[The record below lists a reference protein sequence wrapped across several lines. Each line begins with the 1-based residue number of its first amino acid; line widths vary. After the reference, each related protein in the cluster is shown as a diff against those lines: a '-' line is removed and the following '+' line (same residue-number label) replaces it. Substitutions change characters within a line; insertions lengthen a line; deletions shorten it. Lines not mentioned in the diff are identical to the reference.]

1 LPTDK
6 PVFVL
11 GDYPDMAGANK
22 VAELVK
28 ARGVEQVYLIDGN
41 VDLMKE
47 AGFFYYHDEEVEN
60 ARIAKEKAEALAKQQ
75 AAAQK
80 K

>member
-1 LPTDK
+1 M
-6 PVFVL
+6 
-11 GDYPDMAGANK
+11 GDYPDMADADR
-22 VAELVK
+22 VASLVK
-28 ARGVEQVYLIDGN
+28 ARGAEQIYVIDGG

-47 AGFFYYHDEEVEN
+47 AGFFYYHDEELEN